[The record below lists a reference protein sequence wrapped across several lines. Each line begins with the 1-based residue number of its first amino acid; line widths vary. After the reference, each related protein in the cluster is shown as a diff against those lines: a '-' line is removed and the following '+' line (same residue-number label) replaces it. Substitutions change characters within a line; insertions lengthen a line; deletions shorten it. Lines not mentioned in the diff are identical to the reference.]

1 VIKTISYAENI
12 IIGQDFTAY
21 CDGLI
26 DAGIARIPPPGTVAK
41 RAHYQGS
48 VEVNK
53 QLLTYGRA
61 VLKELAKS
69 SVVQAVTS
77 PTMFHPDLHKRTI
90 FVSEED
96 PTVVTAIID
105 WQSTSIDPA
114 LWYANATP
122 DFAEPL
128 HYPSYKNGWEPK
140 SEACAKTWDVGIQ
153 AFVSKFSIAREIE
166 EAYFRPFRYCHRTW
180 EDGAAA
186 FREELIQTARL
197 WTELGLTAPCP
208 YSLSSS
214 DEYAVQKKDYRQF
227 EAAHQLTDTMSKLLN
242 TATDGWTPADDWDKL
257 QVAHKELYKSVV
269 REIHSTEG
277 FDEDDPLQS
286 EDDLREI
293 WPFDLEAD
301 HPFHRS
307 KREPDEL

>member
-1 VIKTISYAENI
+1 M
-12 IIGQDFTAY
+12 
-21 CDGLI
+21 I
-26 DAGIARIPPPGTVAK
+26 DAGIARILPPGTVTK
-41 RAHYQGS
+41 RARYQGS
-48 VEVNK
+48 AEVNK
-53 QLLTYGRA
+53 KFLTNGRTI
-61 VLKELAKS
+61 LKKLAKS

-77 PTMFHPDLHKRTI
+77 PTMFHPDLHKRNI

-114 LWYANATP
+114 FWYANATP

-128 HYPSYKNGWEPK
+128 RDPSYKNGWEPR

-153 AFVSKFSIAREIE
+153 AFVPKFSAAREID
-166 EAYFRPFRYCHRTW
+166 EAYVRPFRYCHRTW

-186 FREELIQTARL
+186 FREDLIQTARL

-208 YSLSSS
+208 YPLPSP

-227 EAAHQLTDTMSKLLN
+227 EAAHELTDTMSKLLN
-242 TATDGWTPADDWDKL
+242 TATDGWAPAEDWDKL
-257 QVAHKELYKSVV
+257 QVAHEELYKSVV
-269 REIHSTEG
+269 QEILNTED

-286 EDDLREI
+286 EDDLREL
-293 WPFDLEAD
+293 WPFDLETD
-301 HPFHRS
+301 LLS
-307 KREPDEL
+307 